1 MRNSA
6 HYGFF
11 LAGSFVLYGE
21 NYSRMRI
28 EAFTVVIKGVR
39 DTLYIAFYPTRIS
52 SAGNQQLI
60 NIRKQICCSFDSLH
74 SLYSLFLLK
83 LSSLSG
89 HKGTN

>member
-1 MRNSA
+1 MRDSA
-6 HYGFF
+6 YYGFF
-11 LAGSFVLYGE
+11 LAGSFILYGE

-28 EAFTVVIKGVR
+28 EAFTVVIQCVR

-52 SAGNQQLI
+52 SAGNQQFI
-60 NIRKQICCSFDSLH
+60 NVRKQFCCSFDSLH
-74 SLYSLFLLK
+74 SLYSLFFLK